1 MTFLAAAASLGTF
14 AAANALPLAIGGGA
28 LLGYMGSQG
37 QAEAAREGAQLQ
49 YGATQDAAARQREM
63 FEILNAQQ
71 LPYRTA
77 GGGALTSL
85 QEMLPYFTEKQAPYR
100 PFTAEDLKSNLA
112 PNYEFMKQQGLGATA
127 QSMNPG
133 GGGSNIDL
141 ARTKFAE
148 EFAGNA
154 YQNALQ
160 NYMGQQQQGFNQRFT
175 QGQQAFNQDLSA
187 QQQLFNQGQSERT
200 NIYNKLA
207 GMAGIG
213 QTAANQTATLGTGT
227 ATNLGNIAIGG
238 ATALGAGNI
247 GAANVMAGG
256 YQNIG
261 NAATLASMLRP
272 QGTAAQ
278 PVNYSGQGPAQE
290 PGYFG
295 SAIRL
300 G

>member
-1 MTFLAAAASLGTF
+1 MSFLA
-14 AAANALPLAIGGGA
+14 LAIGGGA
-28 LLGYMGSQG
+28 VLGFMGSQG
-37 QAEAAREGAQLQ
+37 QASAAKEGAQLQ
-49 YGATQDAAARQREM
+49 YTATQDAAARQREM
-63 FEILNAQQ
+63 FDILNEQQ

-77 GGGALTSL
+77 GTGALTSL
-85 QEMLPYFTEKQAPYR
+85 QNMLPYFTEKQAPYR

-127 QSMNPG
+127 QAMNPG

-148 EFAGNA
+148 DYAGNA

-160 NYMGQQQQGFNQRFT
+160 NYMSQQQNI
-175 QGQQAFNQDLSA
+175 
-187 QQQLFNQGQSERT
+187 FNQGQSERT
-200 NIYNKLA
+200 NIYNKLSNL
-207 GMAGIG
+207 AGIG
-213 QTAANQTATLGTGT
+213 QTATTNIGNVGVGT
-227 ATNLGNIAIGG
+227 AGNLGQLAIGG

-272 QGTAAQ
+272 QSAAQ

>member
-1 MTFLAAAASLGTF
+1 MTFLAY
-14 AAANALPLAIGGGA
+14 ALPLAIGGSA
-28 LLGYMGSQG
+28 VLGYLGSQG
-37 QAEAAREGAQLQ
+37 QASAAREGAQLQ
-49 YGATQDAAARQREM
+49 YGATQDAARQQREM
-63 FEILNAQQ
+63 FDILNAQQ

-127 QSMNPG
+127 QAMNPG

-148 EFAGNA
+148 DYAGTA

-160 NYMGQQQQGFNQRFT
+160 NYMSQQQNI
-175 QGQQAFNQDLSA
+175 
-187 QQQLFNQGQSERT
+187 FNQGQSERT
-200 NIYNKLA
+200 NIYNKLSNL
-207 GMAGIG
+207 AGIG
-213 QTAANQTATLGTGT
+213 QTATTNIGNVGIGT
-227 ATNLGNIAIGG
+227 AGNLGQLAIGG

-247 GAANVMAGG
+247 GAANAMAGG

-261 NAATLASMLRP
+261 NAATLASLLSP
-272 QGTAAQ
+272 QGSS
-278 PVNYSGQGPAQE
+278 YSPSQIANANAMNVSSQQGPLSSDFNKYLV
-290 PGYFG
+290 G
-295 SAIRL
+295 
-300 G
+300 

>member
-1 MTFLAAAASLGTF
+1 MTWIYEAANYLVDEALPAIGGFLSK
-14 AAANALPLAIGGGA
+14 NALPLAIGGGA
-28 LLGYMGSQG
+28 YLGYKGAQG
-37 QAEAAREGAQLQ
+37 QADAATQGAQLQ
-49 YGATQDAAARQREM
+49 YTATQDAAARQREM
-63 FEILNAQQ
+63 FDILNEQQ

-85 QEMLPYFTEKQAPYR
+85 QNMLPYFTEKQAPYR

-127 QSMNPG
+127 QAMNPG

-148 EFAGNA
+148 DYAGTA

-160 NYMGQQQQGFNQRFT
+160 NYLSQQQNIFNQ
-175 QGQQAFNQDLSA
+175 A
-187 QQQLFNQGQSERT
+187 QSEKT
-200 NIYNKLA
+200 NIYNKLSNL
-207 GMAGIG
+207 AGIG
-213 QTAANQTATLGTGT
+213 QTATTNIGNVGIGT
-227 ATNLGNIAIGG
+227 AGNLGQLAIGG

-256 YQNIG
+256 LQGFG

-272 QGTAAQ
+272 QTPAAQ
-278 PVNYSGQGPAQE
+278 PAVDYSLGSGAQGLTLGGGNQGLRFAPA
-290 PGYFG
+290 
-295 SAIRL
+295 
-300 G
+300 

>member
-1 MTFLAAAASLGTF
+1 MTWIYEAVKAVGTY
-14 AAANALPLAIGGGA
+14 ALENPMATAIGGGA

-127 QSMNPG
+127 QAMNPG

-141 ARTKFAE
+141 ARIKFAE
-148 EFAGNA
+148 DYAGNA
-154 YQNALQ
+154 YQNALA
-160 NYMGQQQQGFNQRFT
+160 NYMSQQQNI
-175 QGQQAFNQDLSA
+175 
-187 QQQLFNQGQSERT
+187 FNQGQSERT
-200 NIYNKLA
+200 NIYNKLSNL
-207 GMAGIG
+207 AGIG
-213 QTAANQTATLGTGT
+213 QTATTNIGNVGIGT
-227 ATNLGNIAIGG
+227 AGNLGQLAIGG

-256 YQNIG
+256 LQGIG

-278 PVNYSGQGPAQE
+278 PAINYTGQAPAQE

-295 SAIRL
+295 SAISPIRIA
-300 G
+300 

>member
-1 MTFLAAAASLGTF
+1 MTWVAA
-14 AAANALPLAIGGGA
+14 AIGGSA
-28 LLGYMGSQG
+28 LLGFLGSQK
-37 QAEAAREGAQLQ
+37 QAEAATQGGQLQ
-49 YGATQDAAARQREM
+49 YQATQDAAKQQREM
-63 FEILNAQQ
+63 FDILNAQQ

-77 GGGALTSL
+77 GQGALTSL
-85 QEMLPYFTEKQAPYR
+85 QDMLPYFTEKQAPYR

-127 QSMNPG
+127 QAMNPG

-148 EFAGNA
+148 DYAGSA
-154 YQNALQ
+154 YQNALA
-160 NYMGQQQQGFNQRFT
+160 NYMSQQQNI
-175 QGQQAFNQDLSA
+175 
-187 QQQLFNQGQSERT
+187 FNQGQSERT
-200 NIYNKLA
+200 NIYNKLSNL
-207 GMAGIG
+207 AGIG
-213 QTAANQTATLGTGT
+213 QTATTNIGNVGVGT
-227 ATNLGNIAIGG
+227 AGNLGQLAIGG

-256 YQNIG
+256 LQGIG

-272 QGTAAQ
+272 QGQ
-278 PVNYSGQGPAQE
+278 PTPINYTGQTPAPE

>member
-1 MTFLAAAASLGTF
+1 MTFLAAASSLGTF
-14 AAANALPLAIGGGA
+14 VAANALPLAIGGGA
-28 LLGYMGSQG
+28 ALGYMGSRG
-37 QAEAAREGAQLQ
+37 QAEAATQGAQLQ
-49 YGATQDAAARQREM
+49 YKATQDAAARQREM
-63 FEILNAQQ
+63 FDILNEQQ

-127 QSMNPG
+127 QAMNPG

-148 EFAGNA
+148 DYAGNA
-154 YQNALQ
+154 YQNALA
-160 NYMGQQQQGFNQRFT
+160 NYMSQQQNI
-175 QGQQAFNQDLSA
+175 
-187 QQQLFNQGQSERT
+187 FNQGQSERT
-200 NIYNKLA
+200 NIYNKLSNL
-207 GMAGIG
+207 AGIG
-213 QTAANQTATLGTGT
+213 QTATTNIGNVGIGT
-227 ATNLGNIAIGG
+227 AGNLGQLAIGG

-256 YQNIG
+256 LQGIG

-278 PVNYSGQGPAQE
+278 PAINYTGQAPAQE

-295 SAIRL
+295 SAISPIRIA
-300 G
+300 

>member
-1 MTFLAAAASLGTF
+1 
-14 AAANALPLAIGGGA
+14 
-28 LLGYMGSQG
+28 
-37 QAEAAREGAQLQ
+37 
-49 YGATQDAAARQREM
+49 
-63 FEILNAQQ
+63 
-71 LPYRTA
+71 
-77 GGGALTSL
+77 
-85 QEMLPYFTEKQAPYR
+85 
-100 PFTAEDLKSNLA
+100 
-112 PNYEFMKQQGLGATA
+112 MKQQGLGATA
-127 QSMNPG
+127 QAMNPG

-148 EFAGNA
+148 EFAGKA

-227 ATNLGNIAIGG
+227 AGNLGQLAIGG

-278 PVNYSGQGPAQE
+278 PVNYSGQTSAPE

>member
-1 MTFLAAAASLGTF
+1 MTFLASAASLGTF
-14 AAANALPLAIGGGA
+14 VAANALPLAIGGGA
-28 LLGYMGSQG
+28 ALGYMGSRG
-37 QAEAAREGAQLQ
+37 QAEAAKEGAQLQ
-49 YGATQDAAARQREM
+49 YAATQDAAARQREM
-63 FEILNAQQ
+63 FDILNAQQ

-127 QSMNPG
+127 QAMNPG

-148 EFAGNA
+148 DYAGNA
-154 YQNALQ
+154 YQNALA
-160 NYMGQQQQGFNQRFT
+160 NYMSQQQNI
-175 QGQQAFNQDLSA
+175 
-187 QQQLFNQGQSERT
+187 FNQGQSERS
-200 NIYNKLA
+200 NIYNKLSNL
-207 GMAGIG
+207 AGIG
-213 QTAANQTATLGTGT
+213 QTATTNIGNVGVGT
-227 ATNLGNIAIGG
+227 AGNLGQLAIGG

-256 YQNIG
+256 LQGIG

-272 QGTAAQ
+272 QTPAAQ
-278 PVNYSGQGPAQE
+278 PFNYTPPTQFQPDYSTPTGGFKLAPA
-290 PGYFG
+290 
-295 SAIRL
+295 
-300 G
+300 

>member
-1 MTFLAAAASLGTF
+1 MTWVA
-14 AAANALPLAIGGGA
+14 LAIGGGA
-28 LLGYMGSQG
+28 VLGYMGSKG
-37 QAEAAREGAQLQ
+37 QAEAATQGAQLQ
-49 YGATQDAAARQREM
+49 YGATQDAARQQREM

-77 GGGALTSL
+77 GTGALTSL
-85 QEMLPYFTEKQAPYR
+85 QNMLPYFTEKQAPYR

-127 QSMNPG
+127 QAMNPG

-148 EFAGNA
+148 DYAGTA

-160 NYMGQQQQGFNQRFT
+160 NYMSQQQNI
-175 QGQQAFNQDLSA
+175 
-187 QQQLFNQGQSERT
+187 FNQGQSERT
-200 NIYNKLA
+200 NIYNKLSNL
-207 GMAGIG
+207 AGIG
-213 QTAANQTATLGTGT
+213 QTATTNIGNVGIGT
-227 ATNLGNIAIGG
+227 AGNLGQLAIGG

-256 YQNIG
+256 LQGIG

-278 PVNYSGQGPAQE
+278 PAVDYSLGSGAQGLTLGGGNQGLRFTPA
-290 PGYFG
+290 
-295 SAIRL
+295 
-300 G
+300 

>member
-28 LLGYMGSQG
+28 LLGYMGSQR
-37 QAEAAREGAQLQ
+37 QAEAAKEGAQLQ

-63 FEILNAQQ
+63 FDILNEQQ

-127 QSMNPG
+127 QAMNPG

-141 ARTKFAE
+141 ARIKFAE
-148 EFAGNA
+148 DYAGNA
-154 YQNALQ
+154 YQNALA
-160 NYMGQQQQGFNQRFT
+160 NYLSQQQNIFNQ
-175 QGQQAFNQDLSA
+175 A
-187 QQQLFNQGQSERT
+187 QSEKT
-200 NIYNKLA
+200 NIYNKLSNL
-207 GMAGIG
+207 AGIG
-213 QTAANQTATLGTGT
+213 QTATTNIGNVGIGT
-227 ATNLGNIAIGG
+227 AGNLGQLAIGG

-272 QGTAAQ
+272 QSAAQ
-278 PVNYSGQGPAQE
+278 PVNYSGQTPAQE

>member
-1 MTFLAAAASLGTF
+1 MTWVA
-14 AAANALPLAIGGGA
+14 LAIGGGA
-28 LLGYMGSQG
+28 VLGYMGSRG
-37 QAEAAREGAQLQ
+37 QAEAATQGAQLQ

-63 FEILNAQQ
+63 FDILNEQQ

-85 QEMLPYFTEKQAPYR
+85 QNMLPYFTEKQAPYR

-127 QSMNPG
+127 QAMNPG

-148 EFAGNA
+148 DYAGSA

-160 NYMGQQQQGFNQRFT
+160 NYMSQQQNI
-175 QGQQAFNQDLSA
+175 
-187 QQQLFNQGQSERT
+187 FNQGQSERT
-200 NIYNKLA
+200 NIYNKLSNL
-207 GMAGIG
+207 AGIG
-213 QTAANQTATLGTGT
+213 QTATTNIGNVGVGT
-227 ATNLGNIAIGG
+227 AGNLGQLAIGG

-272 QGTAAQ
+272 QTPAAQ
-278 PVNYSGQGPAQE
+278 PFNYTPPTQFQPDYSTPTGGFKLAT
-290 PGYFG
+290 
-295 SAIRL
+295 A
-300 G
+300 